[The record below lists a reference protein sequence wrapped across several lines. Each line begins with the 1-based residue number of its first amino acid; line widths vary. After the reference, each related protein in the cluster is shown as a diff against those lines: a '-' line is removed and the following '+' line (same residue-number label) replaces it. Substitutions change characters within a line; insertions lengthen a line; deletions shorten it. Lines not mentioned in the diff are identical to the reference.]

1 MAGYLRAVDWFAR
14 EEPGG
19 VGVGRVVV
27 ERGRGEAM
35 TVPNWVKVEGV
46 RGVGWR
52 VRVGEAIERAIWL
65 GDEGVEDGMFGGVY
79 R

>member
-1 MAGYLRAVDWFAR
+1 MDARGVMAGYLRAVDWFAR

-27 ERGRGEAM
+27 ERGRGEA
-35 TVPNWVKVEGV
+35 
-46 RGVGWR
+46 
-52 VRVGEAIERAIWL
+52 IERAIWL